1 MSAPHSRPRNRAA
14 NIFINYRREDSAG
27 HAGRLFDGLSRH
39 FTGRLFMDVD
49 TLEPGVDFVDA
60 INKAVGSCEVLIVV
74 IGREWLTITDKA
86 GHRRLDNPD
95 DFVRLEVESALDRN
109 IRVIPV
115 LVQDATMPR
124 ADEMPPSL
132 AKLARRN
139 AIELSDA
146 RWSYDVDRLAEAIEE
161 VLADTGAAAPGAG
174 ARRETAPPPPAV
186 PAATAGSAAR
196 SRVWMFVLAGVL
208 VLAAAVGLAAGP
220 WLRQAPTGQTNPPP
234 VAQAELTPKVATP
247 TGGPALGSSGNEPPA
262 TSGSGAPLGGNG
274 VPSGGTVTSQPGKV
288 EARREEPPRVPLT
301 KTGAVT
307 SSLTEE
313 TPAPAKIEP
322 GPAAVSVPAPAAQL
336 PRIAITSP
344 QNGEVVGSTVQ
355 VQGTATGL
363 GDHHMFLAIRQ
374 PNGAIYP
381 RGRVFLEA
389 NGQWSIQ
396 LRSSKE
402 KNFDI
407 LMVTSSNE
415 DADRM
420 LLDQR
425 SRDNG
430 LPLLPPGA
438 AVSSD
443 VVTVK
448 KQGKVRSIFTPK
460 GPNGNR

>member
-1 MSAPHSRPRNRAA
+1 MNAPHSRPRQRSA

-39 FTGRLFMDVD
+39 FAGRLFMDVD

-60 INKAVGSCEVLIVV
+60 INKAVGSCEVLIVL

-86 GHRRLDNPD
+86 GHRRLDNPE

-115 LVQDATMPR
+115 LVQDAAMPR

-146 RWSYDVDRLAEAIEE
+146 RWNYDVDRLAEAIEE
-161 VLADTGAAAPGAG
+161 VLEDTGAAGAG
-174 ARRETAPPPPAV
+174 ARRETAPPPSAV

-220 WLRQAPTGQTNPPP
+220 WLRQAPTGPTGPPP
-234 VAQAELTPKVATP
+234 VAQAGLTPNVATP
-247 TGGPALGSSGNEPPA
+247 TGGTALGSSGNEPPA

-274 VPSGGTVTSQPGKV
+274 VPTGGVVTSQPGKV
-288 EARREEPPRVPLT
+288 GTPREEPPRVPLT
-301 KTGAVT
+301 KTAAVT

-313 TPAPAKIEP
+313 TPVPAKIEP
-322 GPAAVSVPAPAAQL
+322 VPAAVFVPSPAAQL
-336 PRIAITSP
+336 PRITITSP
-344 QNGEVVGSTVQ
+344 QNGEVVGSTVE
-355 VQGTATGL
+355 VQGAATGL

-407 LMVTSSNE
+407 LMVISNNE

-420 LLDQR
+420 LMDQR

-443 VVTVK
+443 VVAVK
-448 KQGKVRSIFTPK
+448 KQGKLGSIFNRK